1 MLENKI
7 LHLEVL
13 DENRKKVLEKISNF
27 KDIFYL
33 AGGTSLAL
41 QLGHRDSIDFDFFTQ
56 DNFDENKL
64 IEKIEEVFGIENIQ
78 IIQLER
84 GTVTALIDGEIKISF
99 FNYKYNLL
107 EKVTESEYLNLASV
121 LDIACM
127 KMSAICSRSTN
138 KDYVDLYFIL
148 KDVSLDFILEN
159 VKIKY
164 PTLDINVIL
173 KSLVYFED
181 IELEPLMMYLEKD
194 LDFKIVENFL
204 IKKVKEYTK
213 F

>member
-1 MLENKI
+1 MKNND
-7 LHLEVL
+7 LHLEVF
-13 DENRKKVLEKISNF
+13 DESRIKVLEKLSNF

-64 IEKIEEVFGIENIQ
+64 IEKIENIFSIENTK

-84 GTVTALIDGEIKISF
+84 GTVTAIIDGEVKISF

-107 EKVTESEYLNLASV
+107 EKVIETEFLNLASV

-148 KDVSLDFILEN
+148 KDLNLENILEN

-194 LDFKIVENFL
+194 LEFKILEKFL
-204 IKKVKEYTK
+204 IQKVKEYTK
-213 F
+213 L

>member
-1 MLENKI
+1 MQQNNT

-13 DENRKKVLEKISNF
+13 DENRKKVLEKLSNF
-27 KDIFYL
+27 KDVFYL

-64 IEKIEEVFGIENIQ
+64 IEKIENIFGLENTQ

-84 GTVTALIDGEIKISF
+84 GTVTAIVDRKVKISF

-107 EKVTESEYLNLASV
+107 EKTIDTEYLNLASV

-148 KDVSLDFILEN
+148 KDMGLKSILES

-164 PTLDINVIL
+164 PTLDINVVL

-181 IELEPLMMYLEKD
+181 IESEPLMMYLEKD

-204 IKKVKEYTK
+204 IKKVKEYINI
-213 F
+213 